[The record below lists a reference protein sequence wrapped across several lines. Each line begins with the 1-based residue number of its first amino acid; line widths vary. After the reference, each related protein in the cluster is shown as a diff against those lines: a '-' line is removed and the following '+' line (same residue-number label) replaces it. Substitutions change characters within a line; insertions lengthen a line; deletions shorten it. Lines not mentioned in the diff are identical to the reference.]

1 MADLAASGSQIS
13 IHLTDRALIP
23 IISSSRSNT
32 SQSQSQAQALTSLT
46 TAAITAYDS
55 ASRLDLGLPQRILVE
70 TSSSGPV
77 ILHSYLNPQ
86 SSQQPQSRHTRTINL
101 NEREIVEQARE
112 DLRPLSGTTEG
123 SSVAGHRNEG
133 ADVVNG
139 VVNGG
144 DYSRGTD
151 IGDGEQAE
159 EEDGAVQQPPMLIAS
174 VIAASAGDTLEARR
188 AAARL
193 ERMGREFQREFMRV
207 QEESGESVTGE
218 EDG

>member
-1 MADLAASGSQIS
+1 M
-13 IHLTDRALIP
+13 
-23 IISSSRSNT
+23 
-32 SQSQSQAQALTSLT
+32 
-46 TAAITAYDS
+46 
-55 ASRLDLGLPQRILVE
+55 
-70 TSSSGPV
+70 
-77 ILHSYLNPQ
+77 
-86 SSQQPQSRHTRTINL
+86 
-101 NEREIVEQARE
+101 EQARE

-133 ADVVNG
+133 EEVVNG

-144 DYSRGTD
+144 DYGRGTD
-151 IGDGEQAE
+151 IGDGEQAD

-174 VIAASAGDTLEARR
+174 VIAASAGETLEARR

-207 QEESGESVTGE
+207 QEESGDSVTGG